1 MGAHFL
7 SLLRDT
13 VDTGAEAFVGK
24 ALAVAAPA
32 ALACV
37 AAVFLTLAGYG
48 ALAEVIGAP
57 EAALSLAALFAALAL
72 LAMLLIRMRAGRRRR
87 RAAEAQARLAGELSA
102 VRAILGLSGAVA
114 PLAAFLAAFALARRS

>member
-13 VDTGAEAFVGK
+13 LDAGGEAFVRK
-24 ALAVAAPA
+24 ALTTAAPV
-32 ALACV
+32 ALASI
-37 AAVFLTLAGYG
+37 AAVFLTVAGYG

-57 EAALSLAALFAALAL
+57 EAALCLAALFAALAL
-72 LAMLLIRMRAGRRRR
+72 SAMLLIRLRAGRRRR

-102 VRAILGLSGAVA
+102 IRAILGVSGAVA